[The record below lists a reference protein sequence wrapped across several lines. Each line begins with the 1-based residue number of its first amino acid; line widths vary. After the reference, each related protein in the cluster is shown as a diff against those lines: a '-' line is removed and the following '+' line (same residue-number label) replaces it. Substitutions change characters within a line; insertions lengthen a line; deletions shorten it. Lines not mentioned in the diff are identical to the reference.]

1 MKAYAGVE
9 VQLHA
14 FLTPA
19 LYGEEWS
26 ASCTDSFNPGVQPS
40 IPVQ

>member
-19 LYGEEWS
+19 LDGEGRS
-26 ASCTDSFNPGVQPS
+26 ALRPDSFSPGV
-40 IPVQ
+40 